1 MCAVQNLPY
10 FMLFLYVDDF
20 YFLDCG
26 SVNTVGHKGSMD
38 ETKYVGNSVS
48 NICCAPAVVC
58 MI

>member
-1 MCAVQNLPY
+1 
-10 FMLFLYVDDF
+10 MLFLYVDDF